1 MRKSKATAG
10 TVLAATVWAAAAG
23 AQQFTT
29 AAEVRPI
36 LEMTQGNWVAVR
48 EFDGQD
54 LVYFT
59 HLIAWRCGLASV
71 KFSVNSLKSDHEW
84 PMEPCHEGTASPNAI
99 KAETHLPYV
108 ALPLGSVDRIA
119 VVLELDDG
127 TFLKAAFD
135 RAQVLIP

>member
-1 MRKSKATAG
+1 MRKGLMGAA
-10 TVLAATVWAAAAG
+10 LAVAASGLPAL

-36 LEMTQGNWVAVR
+36 LEATQANWVAVR

-59 HLIAWRCGLASV
+59 HLVAWRCGLASV
-71 KFSVNSLKSDHEW
+71 RFSVNSTKSDHVW

-99 KAETHLPYV
+99 KAEQSLPYV
-108 ALPLGSVDRIA
+108 ALPLRSVDQIA
-119 VVLELDDG
+119 VVLEMDDG
-127 TFLKAAFD
+127 TFLKASFA
-135 RAQVLIP
+135 RAQVLMP